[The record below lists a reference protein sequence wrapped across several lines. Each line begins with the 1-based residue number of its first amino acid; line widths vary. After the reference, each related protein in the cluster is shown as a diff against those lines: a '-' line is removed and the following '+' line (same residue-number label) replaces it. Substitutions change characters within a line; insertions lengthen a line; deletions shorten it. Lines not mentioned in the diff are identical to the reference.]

1 MFAHNICC
9 FVYILEYSVSDLSH
23 NCLSDG
29 AGRALG
35 KLLNDRA
42 PNLTKLNVS
51 NNQLEEVAGISIGHA
66 LQKNSCLQELNLSL
80 NRLGD
85 QGIQHVLKALIKNDT
100 LVHLDISS
108 NDIGE
113 PSAPMLAEVTT
124 HTLWL

>member
-1 MFAHNICC
+1 M
-9 FVYILEYSVSDLSH
+9 SH

-35 KLLNDRA
+35 KLLNDHS
-42 PNLTKLNVS
+42 PKLTRLDVS

-66 LQKNSCLQELNLSL
+66 LQRNSTLRELNLSM

-85 QGIQHVLKALIKNDT
+85 QGAQHILKALMRNET
-100 LVHLDISS
+100 LVELNISS

-113 PSAPMLAEVTT
+113 PSAPTLAEVFTFCRAIS
-124 HTLWL
+124 